1 MALPQL
7 NDTLK
12 YSLQVPSTKEKVSF
26 RPFLVKEQKILLV
39 ALESQDETMILQS
52 IVDTIKS
59 CVYEDINEK
68 DLATFDVEYMFTQI
82 RAKSVGETTDI
93 SLTCKQCEETNDV
106 KVLLTDIDIELSKDS
121 LIKLNDTYSLQMRYP
136 SYKHMVELSNLSEMT
151 QTDQLLE
158 LCIICSSFIVT
169 EDEQINIQEESK
181 EEIIAFFESLNNN
194 QFDKIVQFIMNLPK
208 LKKDVE
214 FQCSKCKEENNIT
227 VEGLQSFL
235 S

>member
-12 YSLQVPSTKEKVSF
+12 YSLQIPSSKQKVSF

-59 CVYEDINEK
+59 CVYDEIHEK

-82 RAKSVGETTDI
+82 RAKSVGETTNITLGCD
-93 SLTCKQCEETNDV
+93 KCEEPNEINIS
-106 KVLLTDIDIELSKDS
+106 LTDIDIELTSSK
-121 LIKLNDTYSLQMRYP
+121 LIELNDVYTLQMRYP
-136 SYKHMVELSNLSEMT
+136 SYKHMVELSNLTELT

-158 LCIICSSFIVT
+158 LCISCSEYILT
-169 EDEQINIQEESK
+169 EDEQISIQEEDKK
-181 EEIIAFFESLNNN
+181 EIVTFFESLNNE
-194 QFDKIVQFIMNLPK
+194 QFDKIVKFVMNLPK

-214 FQCSKCKEENNIT
+214 FTCSKCSEENKIA

>member
-12 YSLQVPSTKEKVSF
+12 YSLQVPSTKKKVSF

-39 ALESQDETMILQS
+39 ALESQDESMILQS

-59 CVYEDINEK
+59 CVYDEIDEK

-93 SLTCKQCEETNDV
+93 NLSCNKCEEPNEV
-106 KVLLTDIDIELSKDS
+106 KILLTDIDIELTNSKV
-121 LIKLNDTYSLQMRYP
+121 LELNETYSLQMRYP
-136 SYKHMVELSNLSEMT
+136 SYKHMVELSNLSDLT

-158 LCIICSSFIVT
+158 LCILCSEYILT

-181 EEIIAFFESLNNN
+181 EDITTFFESLNNE
-194 QFDKIVQFIMNLPK
+194 QFDKIVKFVMDLPK
-208 LKKDVE
+208 LKKVVD
-214 FQCSKCKEENNIT
+214 FKCTKCSEDNNVA